1 MKRIKQKLRELITD
15 VENEVSERDAA
26 FAKRGKSMSKAD
38 RQKHIELTDKL
49 GEMLNQL
56 NDMAVEL
63 PEN

>member
-15 VENEVSERDAA
+15 IENEVSERNAA
-26 FAKRGKSMSKAD
+26 FAKRKNSMSKD
-38 RQKHIELTDKL
+38 DKQKHTELTDKL